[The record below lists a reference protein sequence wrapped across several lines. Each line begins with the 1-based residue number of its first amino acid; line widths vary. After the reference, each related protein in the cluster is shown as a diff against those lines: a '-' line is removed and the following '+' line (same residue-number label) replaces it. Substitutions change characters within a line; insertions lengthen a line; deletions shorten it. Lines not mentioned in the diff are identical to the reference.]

1 LPQPDSPL
9 AVQRERCHPV
19 GLSARHGAGCQAEN
33 RAVSLPPVTAPPRFR
48 GHFRTDDTA
57 RALYSEGAGIYRVLP
72 AAVAVPRDVDDLVAL
87 VRWTRQTGMPL
98 VPRGAGSGMAGG
110 NVGPGVV
117 VDLTQGFAE
126 PPAIDAAARTARAG
140 AAVIYRT
147 LCDAAAVHG
156 LVLPP
161 DPASGKFCTLGGMVG
176 TNAAGPHTLK
186 YGAMRRWVRA
196 LEFVTAD
203 GEAGRTDP
211 QADRRT
217 GGEAAADASGLG
229 APRDGRAPCVP
240 SDRPS
245 APRPGREH
253 RAAVTEA
260 ERRFLRD
267 VAPEIRRQAPALAA
281 AVPHTPK
288 NSSGYDLPGF
298 ARTGDITNLLVG
310 SEGTLALVT
319 AVEVALAPLA
329 ERRTTLLVALRALE
343 DVGPAVLALLPH
355 EPSALELMDRTYLDF
370 VQASTHRPLPA
381 GTEAVLLVEFEG
393 EDGADAAGAV
403 EALSLATERADD
415 PAAVEKIWELRHLA
429 SPILAR
435 MPDETRSLQLVE
447 DGCVPVQRL
456 GAYIAAL
463 RETARRHGFRIVVFG
478 HAGDGHLHANVIA
491 DVRAPDLVQR
501 LATCLDEVTAAQIAL
516 GGTPSG
522 EHGDGRLRAPY
533 LEQTFGA
540 TYAALCRKVK
550 DAWDPAGI
558 LNPGVV
564 VPVPG
569 ARPLDLPLKVGL
581 SAPPIPAAVA
591 EHLRRIERDAAW
603 STFLLGLA

>member
-1 LPQPDSPL
+1 
-9 AVQRERCHPV
+9 VK
-19 GLSARHGAGCQAEN
+19 
-33 RAVSLPPVTAPPRFR
+33 APPGFR
-48 GHFRTDDTA
+48 GPFRTDDTA

-72 AAVAVPRDVDDLVAL
+72 AAVAVPRDVDDLAAL
-87 VRWTRQTGMPL
+87 VRWARETGTPL

-140 AAVIYRT
+140 AAVVYRT

-161 DPASGKFCTLGGMVG
+161 DPASGKFCTLGGMVA

-186 YGAMRRWVRA
+186 YGAMRQWVRG

-203 GEAGRTDP
+203 GEEGRT
-211 QADRRT
+211 
-217 GGEAAADASGLG
+217 G
-229 APRDGRAPCVP
+229 APT
-240 SDRPS
+240 
-245 APRPGREH
+245 H
-253 RAAVTEA
+253 RGTDENRGTGAQAHRGTAAES
-260 ERRFLRD
+260 RFLRD
-267 VAPEIRRQAPALAA
+267 VAPEIRLHAPALAA

-298 ARTGDITNLLVG
+298 ARTGDITSLLVG

-319 AVEVALAPLA
+319 AVEVSLSPLPS
-329 ERRTTLLVALRALE
+329 RRTTLLVALRALG
-343 DVGPAVLALLPH
+343 DLGDAILALLPLG
-355 EPSALELMDRTYLDF
+355 PSAIEVMDRTYLDF

-393 EDGADAAGAV
+393 DDGADAAA
-403 EALSLATERADD
+403 AMASLALATERADD
-415 PAAVEKIWELRHLA
+415 PAAVEKLWELRHLA

-456 GAYIAAL
+456 GEYIAAL

-491 DVRAPDLVQR
+491 DVRAPDLVPR
-501 LATCLDEVTAAQIAL
+501 LAACLDAVTAAQIAL

-540 TYAALCRKVK
+540 TYAALCGKVK
-550 DAWDPAGI
+550 HAWDPAGI

-581 SAPPIPAAVA
+581 AAPSIPASIA
-591 EHLRRIERDAAW
+591 EELRRIERDAAW
-603 STFLLGLA
+603 GTYLLGADSQ

>member
-1 LPQPDSPL
+1 M
-9 AVQRERCHPV
+9 
-19 GLSARHGAGCQAEN
+19 
-33 RAVSLPPVTAPPRFR
+33 TAPPHFR
-48 GHFRTDDTA
+48 GAFRTDDTA

-72 AAVAVPRDVDDLVAL
+72 AAVAVPRDVDDLVTL
-87 VRWTRQTGMPL
+87 VRWARETGTPL

-186 YGAMRRWVRA
+186 HGAMRRWVRA

-203 GEAGRTDP
+203 GQVGRAGVPR
-211 QADRRT
+211 
-217 GGEAAADASGLG
+217 AAAGASGLG
-229 APRDGRAPCVP
+229 APRDGRAPSVP

-245 APRPGREH
+245 ALRPGREH
-253 RAAVTEA
+253 TAAVTEA
-260 ERRFLRD
+260 ELRFLRD
-267 VAPEIRRQAPALAA
+267 VAPEIRREAPALAA
-281 AVPHTPK
+281 AAPHTPK

-310 SEGTLALVT
+310 SEGTLAFVT
-319 AVEVALAPLA
+319 AVEVALAPLPS
-329 ERRTTLLVALRALE
+329 RRTTLLVALRTLG
-343 DVGPAVLALLPH
+343 DLGDAVLALLPLG
-355 EPSALELMDRTYLDF
+355 PSANELMDRTYLDF
-370 VQASTHRPLPA
+370 VKASTHRPLPA

-393 EDGADAAGAV
+393 DDGADAAGAV
-403 EALSLATERADD
+403 GGLALATERADD
-415 PAAVEKIWELRHLA
+415 PAAVEKLWELRHLA
-429 SPILAR
+429 SPILAG

-447 DGCVPVQRL
+447 DGCVPVQQL
-456 GAYIAAL
+456 GAYIVAL
-463 RETARRHGFRIVVFG
+463 REAAQRHGFRIVIFG

-491 DVRAPDLVQR
+491 DVRAPDIVPR
-501 LATCLDEVTAAQIAL
+501 LAACLDDVTAAQIAL

-533 LEQTFGA
+533 LEQVFGA
-540 TYAALCRKVK
+540 TYAGLCRKVK
-550 DAWDPAGI
+550 ETWDPAGI

-564 VPVPG
+564 VAVPG
-569 ARPLDLPLKVGL
+569 ARPLDLPLKVGP
-581 SAPPIPAAVA
+581 SAPPIPAVVA

>member
-1 LPQPDSPL
+1 M
-9 AVQRERCHPV
+9 RER
-19 GLSARHGAGCQAEN
+19 HGSFQTCQAEK
-33 RAVSLPPVTAPPRFR
+33 RPVSLPPVKAPQGFR
-48 GHFRTDDTA
+48 GPFRSDDTA

-87 VRWTRQTGMPL
+87 VRWARETGTPL

-110 NVGPGVV
+110 NIGPGVV
-117 VDLTQGFAE
+117 VDLTQGFAA
-126 PPAIDAAARTARAG
+126 PPTIDAAARTARAG

-203 GEAGRTDP
+203 GQVGRARVPPAAAGETPAGGRAEASTHGAQPGAPAGRSE
-211 QADRRT
+211 R
-217 GGEAAADASGLG
+217 EAAATDA
-229 APRDGRAPCVP
+229 
-240 SDRPS
+240 
-245 APRPGREH
+245 
-253 RAAVTEA
+253 EA
-260 ERRFLRD
+260 RFLRD
-267 VAPEIRRQAPALAA
+267 AAPAIRREAAALSA

-298 ARTGDITNLLVG
+298 ARTGDISSLLVG

-329 ERRTTLLVALRALE
+329 ERRTTLLVALRALD
-343 DVGPAVLALLPH
+343 DVGPAVLALLPL
-355 EPSALELMDRTYLDF
+355 EPAALELMDRTYLDF
-370 VQASTHRPLPA
+370 VHASTHRPLPA

-393 EDGADAAGAV
+393 DDGADAAAAV
-403 EALSLATERADD
+403 ANLALATERADD
-415 PAAVEKIWELRHLA
+415 PAAVEKLWELRHLA

-456 GAYIAAL
+456 GKYIAAL
-463 RETARRHGFRIVVFG
+463 RETAQRHGFRIVIFG

-491 DVRAPDLVQR
+491 DVRAPDLVPR
-501 LATCLDEVTAAQIAL
+501 LAACLDEVTTAQIAL

-533 LEQTFGA
+533 LEQTFGR
-540 TYAALCRKVK
+540 TYADLCRKVK
-550 DAWDPAGI
+550 EAWDPAGI

-564 VPVPG
+564 VAAPG

-581 SAPPIPAAVA
+581 AAPSIPAGIA
-591 EHLRRIERDAAW
+591 EELRRIERDAGWA
-603 STFLLGLA
+603 TYLLGADSR

>member
-1 LPQPDSPL
+1 M
-9 AVQRERCHPV
+9 EYCHPV
-19 GLSARHGAGCQAEN
+19 GMPGRHGAACQAEN
-33 RAVSLPPVTAPPRFR
+33 RAVSLPPVTPPPRFR
-48 GHFRTDDTA
+48 GPFRTDDTA
-57 RALYSEGAGIYRVLP
+57 RALYSEGAGIYRVFP
-72 AAVAVPRDVDDLVAL
+72 RAVAVPRDVDDLVAL
-87 VRWTRQTGMPL
+87 VRWARETGTPL

-126 PPAIDAAARTARAG
+126 PPTIDAAARTARAG

-203 GEAGRTDP
+203 GEPGRTGVP
-211 QADRRT
+211 AYGRT
-217 GGEAAADASGLG
+217 GARAYQRTETAG
-229 APRDGRAPCVP
+229 ATD
-240 SDRPS
+240 
-245 APRPGREH
+245 
-253 RAAVTEA
+253 A

-267 VAPEIRRQAPALAA
+267 VAPEIRRLAPALAA

-298 ARTGDITNLLVG
+298 ARTGDITSLLVG

-329 ERRTTLLVALRALE
+329 ERRTTLLVALRALG
-343 DVGPAVLALLPH
+343 DLGDAILALLPLG
-355 EPSALELMDRTYLDF
+355 PSAIEVMDRTYLDF
-370 VQASTHRPLPA
+370 VQASTHRPLPP

-393 EDGADAAGAV
+393 EDGADAASAV
-403 EALSLATERADD
+403 ANLALATERADD
-415 PAAVEKIWELRHLA
+415 PAAIEKLWELRHLT

-447 DGCVPVQRL
+447 DGCVPVQQL

-463 RETARRHGFRIVVFG
+463 RETARRHGFRIVIFG

-491 DVRAPDLVQR
+491 DVRAPDLVPR
-501 LATCLDEVTAAQIAL
+501 LAACLDEVTAAQIVL

-533 LEQTFGA
+533 LEQVFGA
-540 TYAALCRKVK
+540 TYAGLCRKVK
-550 DAWDPAGI
+550 EAWDPAGI

-564 VPVPG
+564 VPAPG

-581 SAPPIPAAVA
+581 FAPPIPAAVA
-591 EHLRRIERDAAW
+591 GELRRIERDAAW
-603 STFLLGLA
+603 GTYMLEAGS

>member
-1 LPQPDSPL
+1 M
-9 AVQRERCHPV
+9 
-19 GLSARHGAGCQAEN
+19 
-33 RAVSLPPVTAPPRFR
+33 TAPPHFR
-48 GHFRTDDTA
+48 GAFRTDDTA

-87 VRWTRQTGMPL
+87 VRWARETGTPL

-126 PPAIDAAARTARAG
+126 PPTIDAAARIARAG

-147 LCDAAAVHG
+147 LCDAAAIHG

-203 GEAGRTDP
+203 GEI
-211 QADRRT
+211 
-217 GGEAAADASGLG
+217 
-229 APRDGRAPCVP
+229 GRAGVP
-240 SDRPS
+240 R
-245 APRPGREH
+245 A
-253 RAAVTEA
+253 AAVTEA

-267 VAPEIRRQAPALAA
+267 VAPEIRRQTPTLAA

-343 DVGPAVLALLPH
+343 DVGPAVLALLPL
-355 EPSALELMDRTYLDF
+355 EPAALELMDRSYLDF

-393 EDGADAAGAV
+393 DRNGAAEAV
-403 EALSLATERADD
+403 RHLSAQTERAGD
-415 PAAVEKIWELRHLA
+415 PTAVEKLWELRHLA

-456 GAYIAAL
+456 GEYIAAL

-491 DVRAPDLVQR
+491 DVRARDLVQR
-501 LATCLDEVTAAQIAL
+501 LAACLDEVTAAQIGL

-533 LEQTFGA
+533 LEQVFGRA
-540 TYAALCRKVK
+540 YADLCGKVK
-550 DAWDPAGI
+550 HTWDPTGI

-564 VPVPG
+564 VAAPG

-581 SAPPIPAAVA
+581 AAPPIPAAVA
-591 EHLRRIERDAAW
+591 EELKRIERDAAW
-603 STFLLGLA
+603 STFMLGAGSR

>member
-1 LPQPDSPL
+1 
-9 AVQRERCHPV
+9 VKV
-19 GLSARHGAGCQAEN
+19 
-33 RAVSLPPVTAPPRFR
+33 PPGFR
-48 GHFRTDDTA
+48 GAFRTDDTA

-87 VRWTRQTGMPL
+87 VRWARESGTPL
-98 VPRGAGSGMAGG
+98 VPRGAGSSMAGAS
-110 NVGPGVV
+110 VGPGVV
-117 VDLTQGFAE
+117 VDMTQGFAAA
-126 PPAIDAAARTARAG
+126 PVIDAEHRTARAG

-186 YGAMRRWVRA
+186 YGATRMWVRG

-203 GEAGRTDP
+203 GETGRT
-211 QADRRT
+211 
-217 GGEAAADASGLG
+217 G
-229 APRDGRAPCVP
+229 VP
-240 SDRPS
+240 AYRGTEI
-245 APRPGREH
+245 AG
-253 RAAVTEA
+253 VTEA
-260 ERRFLRD
+260 EQRFLRD
-267 VAPEIRRQAPALAA
+267 VAPAIRRDAAALSA

-288 NSSGYDLPGF
+288 NSSGYDLPSF
-298 ARTGDITNLLVG
+298 ARTGDITCLLVG

-329 ERRTTLLVALRALE
+329 ERRTTLLVALRALG
-343 DVGPAVLALLPH
+343 DLGDAILALLPLG
-355 EPSALELMDRTYLDF
+355 PSAIEVMDRTYLDF
-370 VQASTHRPLPA
+370 VQASTHGPLPA

-393 EDGADAAGAV
+393 DDGADAAA
-403 EALSLATERADD
+403 AMANLALATERADD
-415 PAAVEKIWELRHLA
+415 PAAVEKLWELRHLA

-456 GAYIAAL
+456 GEYIAAL
-463 RETARRHGFRIVVFG
+463 RETAQRHGFRIVIFG

-491 DVRAPDLVQR
+491 DVRAPDLVPR
-501 LATCLDEVTAAQIAL
+501 LAACLDEITSAQISL

-533 LEQTFGA
+533 LEQTFGRA
-540 TYAALCRKVK
+540 YADLCRKVK
-550 DAWDPAGI
+550 EAWDPAGI

-564 VPVPG
+564 VAAPG
-569 ARPLDLPLKVGL
+569 ARPLDLPLKVGMA
-581 SAPPIPAAVA
+581 APPIPAAVA
-591 EHLRRIERDAAW
+591 EELRRIERDAGWA
-603 STFLLGLA
+603 TYLLGADSR